1 MFEAELVW
9 GDSAVGILVL
19 IRQSCHYN
27 VNQIILRSMCSLSR
41 TLNFKRDYSLC
52 LGLYKLWR
60 R

>member
-27 VNQIILRSMCSLSR
+27 VNEVILRHMCSSSVD
-41 TLNFKRDYSLC
+41 N
-52 LGLYKLWR
+52 
-60 R
+60 

>member
-27 VNQIILRSMCSLSR
+27 VDALLIFWIHSEIFKKHFL
-41 TLNFKRDYSLC
+41 TLWLFYSLFIF
-52 LGLYKLWR
+52 KV
-60 R
+60 